1 MCHRSLIMKTILNH
15 IKSWITSLFIVW
27 RNEFYTIT
35 HDIGVMIFFIG
46 LPLFYPLVYTLIYN
60 PEVARDI
67 PFVVIDNDRTQQSRD
82 LVRMADATQSMKLV
96 GYASNITEARRWL
109 NKKAC
114 YGIMEIPENY
124 EAKIKQ
130 NEQSVIAFYY
140 DMSLL
145 LRYRA
150 FAETLTDIQ
159 IAMAHEQQQIHIDE
173 INGITHLNIAYIDSQ
188 EFFLGDTT
196 QGFASFVIPGILIL
210 ILQQSLILGISMLGG
225 TENEL
230 LKSNNIRPFKNIT
243 TSPSISLIGKA
254 LCYITIYIPLT
265 IYILHFIPIIF
276 NLPHSENFTNYMLLI
291 IPFLF
296 ASIFMGFTLQPL
308 AKERESSMVIIV
320 FSSVIFLFLSGLT
333 WPQYAMTFPWNL
345 ISKVIPSTWGIEG
358 FIRINSNDATLS
370 QNMISYYMLW
380 LLSVLYFISAYW
392 LRRAFHR
399 QP

>member
-1 MCHRSLIMKTILNH
+1 MCHRPPIMKPTLNH
-15 IKSWITSLFIVW
+15 IKSWAISLFIVW
-27 RNEFYTIT
+27 RNEFYTIF

-67 PFVVIDNDRTQQSRD
+67 PFVVIDNDRTHQSRE
-82 LVRMADATQSMKLV
+82 LVRMVDATQSMKLI
-96 GYASNITEARRWL
+96 GYASNIAEARRWL
-109 NKKAC
+109 NEKAC

-130 NEQSVIAFYY
+130 NEQSIIAFYY

-150 FAETLTDIQ
+150 FAETLTNIQ
-159 IAMAHEQQQIHIDE
+159 IAVAHEQQQIHIDE
-173 INGITHLNIAYIDSQ
+173 INGITNLNIAYIDSQ
-188 EFFLGDTT
+188 EFFLGDAT

-225 TENEL
+225 TEQE
-230 LKSNNIRPFKNIT
+230 KNNNPLPFNNT
-243 TSPSISLIGKA
+243 TISPSISLIGKT

-276 NLPHSENFTNYMLLI
+276 NLPHSDNFISYMLLI

-296 ASIFMGFTLQPL
+296 ASIFMGFSLQPL
-308 AKERESSMVIIV
+308 AKERESSMIVIV

-333 WPQYAMTFPWNL
+333 WPQYAMPVPWNW
-345 ISKVIPSTWGIEG
+345 ISKLIPSTWGIEG
-358 FIRINSNDATLS
+358 FIRINSNNATLS
-370 QNMISYYMLW
+370 QNMTSYYMLW
-380 LLSVLYFISAYW
+380 ILCGLYFILAYW
-392 LRRAFHR
+392 LRQAYHK